1 MPAKDLLLKIF
12 ALLLRHTR
20 PHTPAVMPWYR
31 KLHWQIIIGMVLG
44 LVFGIVGV
52 KRDAATTQTLEPGT
66 ITQGDK
72 GIIITLPNHGLSE
85 GAPISFASSAD
96 HNKTLRE
103 ILKPGTIYPVK
114 LKDGNATLPPD
125 QFAIAMDGITNEV
138 NNASPVNVYRASV
151 RQFTNHWVSPFGNIF
166 MNLLKLIAVPLV
178 LASLVCGVASLSDFK
193 KLSRLGG
200 KTIGIYLAT
209 TAMAVTIG
217 LLVVNTMKPGD
228 GFPEST
234 KKDLMAQYE
243 SKASDQDATVQQV
256 KSRGPLEPFENMV
269 PENFFGSASNNKY
282 MLQVVFVSL
291 LFGAALVMVEEKKRR
306 PVLEVF
312 LGLQEVV
319 IKTVHLIMFIA
330 PIGVFA
336 LLANTIITLA
346 KDNPQQILSLLGA
359 LGWYCLAVI
368 VGLLIHG
375 TVVYLG
381 LLKTFTPLSIRQ
393 FFKGIGQAQ
402 LLAFSTSSSGATLP
416 VTMKC
421 AEVNLGVS
429 KEVSSFSLP
438 LGATINMDGTALYQ
452 AVAAVFIAQV
462 FGMDLNLGAQITIVL
477 TAVLASVGTAAV
489 PGAGIVMLIIILEAI
504 NVPIQGIALIIG
516 VDRILDM
523 CRTVVNVTG
532 DSTVACVVAA
542 SENQLDPP
550 SN

>member
-1 MPAKDLLLKIF
+1 MPTTPFGILLQR
-12 ALLLRHTR
+12 ADECVDC
-20 PHTPAVMPWYR
+20 AYMAWYR
-31 KLHWQIIIGMVLG
+31 QLHWQIIIGMVLG
-44 LVFGIVGV
+44 LLFGIVGV
-52 KRDAATTQTLEPGT
+52 KQDAATTRALKIGA
-66 ITQGDK
+66 ITKGEN
-72 GIIITLPNHGLSE
+72 GIIITLPDHGLSE
-85 GAPISFASSAD
+85 GAPVSFASDAD
-96 HNKTLRE
+96 QNKTLRDV
-103 ILKPGTIYPVK
+103 LKPGTIYPVE

-125 QFAIAMDGITNEV
+125 QFAIAIEGITNKV
-138 NNASPVNVYRASV
+138 SNTTSVKVYRASM

-200 KTIGIYLAT
+200 KTIGLYLAT
-209 TAMAVTIG
+209 TTVAVTIG
-217 LLVVNTMKPGD
+217 LLVVNAMKPGD

-243 SKASDQDATVQQV
+243 SKASDRDETVHEV
-256 KSRGPLEPFENMV
+256 KSRGPLEPFEKMV
-269 PENFFGSASNNKY
+269 PQNFFGSASNNKY

-319 IKTVHLIMFIA
+319 IKTVHLIMYIA

-336 LLANTIITLA
+336 LLANTIIMLA
-346 KDNPQQILSLLGA
+346 KDNPQQILPLLGA

-421 AEVNLGVS
+421 AEEKLGVS
-429 KEVSSFSLP
+429 KEVSSFTLP

-462 FGMDLNLGAQITIVL
+462 YGMDLSLGAQITIVL

-504 NVPIQGIALIIG
+504 GVPIQGIALIIG

-532 DSTVACVVAA
+532 DSAVATVIAH
-542 SENQLDPP
+542 SEKQLQPP
-550 SN
+550 E